1 MADMISILIFIIFAY
16 FAAKKLI
23 IPAVSARIAAKR
35 AAKNLPPVEVSV
47 SDSASGMAAIQ
58 AAVQATA
65 GGRSVTC
72 FDMRFVDS
80 RVPFDVKDDEK
91 NDNTLTQRITYAAS
105 EMLLNASTRGDDVRL
120 SALLMPSGSLMLYV
134 TYTVR

>member
-1 MADMISILIFIIFAY
+1 MADMISILIFIIFCY
-16 FAAKKLI
+16 FVAKKLI
-23 IPAVSARIAAKR
+23 IPTVSARVAAKR

-72 FDMRFVDS
+72 FDMRIIHTPAPDDDTGEDDDITFTH
-80 RVPFDVKDDEK
+80 RV
-91 NDNTLTQRITYAAS
+91 TYAAN
-105 EMLLNASTRGDDVRL
+105 EMLLNASTRGDAVRL
-120 SALLMPSGSLMLYV
+120 NAVFIRPYALMLYV
-134 TYTVR
+134 TYAVR

>member
-1 MADMISILIFIIFAY
+1 MADMISILIFMIFAY

-23 IPAVSARIAAKR
+23 IPAVSARISAKR
-35 AAKNLPPVEVSV
+35 AAKNLPPVEVAV

-72 FDMRFVDS
+72 FDMRLI
-80 RVPFDVKDDEK
+80 RTPAPDDDTGE
-91 NDNTLTQRITYAAS
+91 DDDTTFTQRVTYAAS
-105 EMLLNASTRGDDVRL
+105 EMLLNASTRGDAVRL
-120 SALLMPSGSLMLYV
+120 NAVFIRPYALMLYV
-134 TYTVR
+134 TYAVR